1 MKPHS
6 DRSYAVKAARA
17 DEFATAGRSKPPP
30 QADRNRH
37 LRPIEFATP
46 ARSTPERS
54 EAARLLTDKPY
65 IAE

>member
-1 MKPHS
+1 MP
-6 DRSYAVKAARA
+6 ARA

>member
-1 MKPHS
+1 LTGIPASSPK
-6 DRSYAVKAARA
+6 YARA